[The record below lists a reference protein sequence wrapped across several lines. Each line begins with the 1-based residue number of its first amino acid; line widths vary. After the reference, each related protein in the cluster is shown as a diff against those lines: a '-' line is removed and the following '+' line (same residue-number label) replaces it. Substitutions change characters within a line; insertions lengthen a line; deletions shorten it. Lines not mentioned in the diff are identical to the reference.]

1 MIYNIKISICILLL
15 NFAYPLGLKALFI
28 PTDSH
33 TFANNSC
40 GIAESFSQVNPAS
53 IVNSKNNRLT
63 FSQNYWL
70 SGIKGNS
77 VQHYW
82 KNSSV
87 RITTYSVDDINLWN
101 EIPNES
107 PIGKISARWYDLSIS
122 HGMKIKD
129 HSVGIE
135 LRNIYSQL
143 YTQMTQGFIGK
154 IGIRIDLIDKLSLGV
169 YISNFGYVDSE
180 LDESLPLEFG
190 SGLSW
195 HFFNSIISADY
206 IKNDLINSVIKT
218 SIQIPLDFF
227 NVVGGYS
234 RFGSNEYFS
243 AGVQFNYR
251 HWGISYGIL
260 KQNINSLG
268 IPQSFQLTFR
278 Y

>member
-1 MIYNIKISICILLL
+1 
-15 NFAYPLGLKALFI
+15 LGLKALFI

-33 TFANNSC
+33 MFANNGC
-40 GIAESFSQVNPAS
+40 GIADSFSQVNPAS
-53 IVNSKNNRLT
+53 IVDSKNNRLS

-82 KNSSV
+82 KNSGV
-87 RITTYSVDDINLWN
+87 KITTYSVDDIELWD

-107 PIGKISARWYDLSIS
+107 PVGKISARWYDLSIA
-122 HGMKIKD
+122 HGMKIKNY
-129 HSVGIE
+129 SVGIE

-143 YTQMTQGFIGK
+143 YTQTTQGFVGK
-154 IGIRIDLIDKLSLGV
+154 IGLRMDLIDRLSLGA
-169 YISNFGYVDSE
+169 YISNFGYVDSQ

-190 SGLSW
+190 SGISCK
-195 HFFNSIISADY
+195 FFNSIISADY

-227 NVVGGYS
+227 HIVGGYS
-234 RFGSNEYFS
+234 KFDSNEYFS
-243 AGVQFNYR
+243 GGVQLNYR
-251 HWGISYGIL
+251 HWGISYSIL
-260 KQNINSLG
+260 KQDVNTLG
-268 IPQSFQLTFR
+268 TPQAFQLTLR